1 MNTTYDEIIDLAL
14 ISIEDYRLN
23 NLFKSSPEKFKL
35 VLEGFLVRGIPSF
48 DNCIKDLSDRDDTTK
63 SFNFTLDDMEK
74 SILADYT
81 VLAWLDKQINDVRQI
96 TAMLQNKQEA
106 HRYSEANLLNAKR
119 ERRIQ
124 IAEDVAQKKTRYGL
138 KNTPWK
144 DWANGKYEL

>member
-14 ISIEDYRLN
+14 ISMEDYHLN
-23 NLFKSSPEKFKL
+23 NLAKESPKNFNT
-35 VLEGFLVRGIPSF
+35 VLEGFLIRGLPSF
-48 DNCIKDLSDRDDTTK
+48 DNCIHDLSDRDDLNK
-63 SFNFTLDDMEK
+63 SFNFILDDMEK

-81 VLAWLDKQINDVRQI
+81 VVAWLDKQINDVRQI

-119 ERRIQ
+119 ERRMQ
-124 IAEDVAQKKTRYGL
+124 IYEDAGQKKTRYGL
-138 KNTPWK
+138 KNAPWK

>member
-14 ISIEDYRLN
+14 ISIEDFHLN
-23 NLFKSSPEKFKL
+23 HLSKSSPTKFKI
-35 VLEGFLVRGIPSF
+35 VLEGFFIRGLPNF
-48 DNCIKDLSDRDDTTK
+48 DNCVKDLSDRNDEART
-63 SFNFTLDDMEK
+63 FNFALTDMEK

-96 TAMLQNKQEA
+96 TGMLQNKQEA

-124 IAEDVAQKKTRYGL
+124 VAEDVAQKKTRYGL
-138 KNTPWK
+138 NNAPWK
-144 DWANGKYEL
+144 DWYNGKYNV